1 MVDQLVEQNRRL
13 EQQNQELMKEINKLS
28 QALQAQ
34 AGQSQQTEAQT
45 SPAEPDRAV
54 VNAQQLAKETATSSS
69 KDQSSEALEASE
81 GNSAIFG
88 EFNPGKGF
96 TVAKSANGELNLQT
110 GFGTYPVAPEL
121 KARLLANPKL
131 VRVNSR

>member
-69 KDQSSEALEASE
+69 KDQSSGLSLQGSE

-88 EFNPGKGF
+88 EFKW
-96 TVAKSANGELNLQT
+96 VAK
-110 GFGTYPVAPEL
+110 
-121 KARLLANPKL
+121 
-131 VRVNSR
+131 NSLSPRATMAS